1 MKRSYKSKKP
11 KKKINNV
18 IQKNIESQ
26 FINITTNC
34 DGYAEVPLEKVEDYK
49 SVYFYVDK
57 EDKTLFPFIY
67 HELYRIHGLSERV
80 IINIKKNQFIRIK
93 EGKKITSSL

>member
-1 MKRSYKSKKP
+1 MKRSYKSKKA
-11 KKKINNV
+11 KKQIKILP
-18 IQKNIESQ
+18 QKQTESQ
-26 FINITTNC
+26 NTNITTLC

-67 HELYRIHGLSERV
+67 HELYKIYGLSERV

>member
-18 IQKNIESQ
+18 IQKTPESQ
-26 FINITTNC
+26 FINITSNC

-49 SVYFYVDK
+49 SVYFSVDK

-80 IINIKKNQFIRIK
+80 IINIKKNEFIRIK